1 MNWGSMT
8 PTGHPSS
15 VPTNSEFKNEICR
28 KCIYIMKH
36 VCSIYSWLQ
45 ALYKLGARRIVVFEI
60 GPIGCYP
67 ASLKVFTPRTKCAE
81 HINDMVAIF
90 NRKLHRKIEALRS
103 QLKDATILVAEMY
116 GLIKDMIERP
126 SSYGNYAFTSHQD
139 IINYHW

>member
-1 MNWGSMT
+1 M
-8 PTGHPSS
+8 
-15 VPTNSEFKNEICR
+15 
-28 KCIYIMKH
+28 
-36 VCSIYSWLQ
+36 
-45 ALYKLGARRIVVFEI
+45 FEI

-67 ASLKVFTPRTKCAE
+67 ASLKIFAPQTKCAE

-126 SSYGNYAFTSHQD
+126 SSYGN
-139 IINYHW
+139 